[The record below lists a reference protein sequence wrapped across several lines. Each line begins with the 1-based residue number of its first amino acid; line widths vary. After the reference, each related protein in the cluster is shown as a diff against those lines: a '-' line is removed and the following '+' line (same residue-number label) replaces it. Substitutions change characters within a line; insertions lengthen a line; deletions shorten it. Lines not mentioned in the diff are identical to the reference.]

1 MLVITGS
8 WPKLAHLVL
17 VKQTLPWSPP
27 LHSIAVVDERQTS
40 PGGAVVPGFEGSV
53 GKPPPPFPV
62 LVLVL
67 VLPLSLPVDVVD
79 FGAGDSK
86 SGGVPVGVGTQKKP
100 LQSFPQLAVQSGAG
114 GPGLYETTGPRGFG
128 PPPGSS
134 QL

>member
-1 MLVITGS
+1 MLVVAGS

-17 VKQTLPWSPP
+17 VKQTPPWSPP

-67 VLPLSLPVDVVD
+67 VLLLSPPVDIVD

-100 LQSFPQLAVQSGAG
+100 LQSFPQLAVQSSAG
-114 GPGLYETTGPRGFG
+114 GPGL
-128 PPPGSS
+128 
-134 QL
+134 

>member
-1 MLVITGS
+1 MLVVAGS

-17 VKQTLPWSPP
+17 VKQTPPWSPP

-62 LVLVL
+62 LV
-67 VLPLSLPVDVVD
+67 DVVD

-100 LQSFPQLAVQSGAG
+100 LQSFPQLTVQSGAG
-114 GPGLYETTGPRGFG
+114 GPGL
-128 PPPGSS
+128 
-134 QL
+134 